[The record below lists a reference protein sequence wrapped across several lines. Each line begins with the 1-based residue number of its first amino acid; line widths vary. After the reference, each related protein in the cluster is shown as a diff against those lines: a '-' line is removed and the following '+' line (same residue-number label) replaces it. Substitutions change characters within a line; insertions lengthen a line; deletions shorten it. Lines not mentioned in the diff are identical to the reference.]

1 MFFQTSIYERHLWMY
16 DKYQLADILN
26 AVGFSE
32 VNFKEYNTSELSNFN
47 SYLLDIN
54 EDGSPYKGVFSLYC
68 ECKR

>member
-54 EDGSPYKGVFSLYC
+54 EDGSPYKGVSSLYC
-68 ECKR
+68 ECKT